1 VAGID
6 RVFNLI
12 YNYGI
17 FVIQL
22 LYNDK
27 LTVME
32 TAGKLTNMQIELLK
46 LFQYNLPEK
55 QVAEIKNI
63 LAKYFAQTATAE
75 MDKLWEENN
84 WNNDVMKE
92 LTNEHLRKK

>member
-1 VAGID
+1 
-6 RVFNLI
+6 
-12 YNYGI
+12 
-17 FVIQL
+17 
-22 LYNDK
+22 
-27 LTVME
+27 ME

-55 QVAEIKNI
+55 QLAEIKNI